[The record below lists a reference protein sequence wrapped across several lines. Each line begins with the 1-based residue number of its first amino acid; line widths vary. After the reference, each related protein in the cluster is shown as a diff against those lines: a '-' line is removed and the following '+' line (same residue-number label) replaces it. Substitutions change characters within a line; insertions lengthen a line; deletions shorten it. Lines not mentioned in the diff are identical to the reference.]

1 MCAKVGGETIPLTTI
16 PKQIEVAVGKM
27 IVAEPNPKRLP
38 CRHTGGDAP
47 LHSLP
52 PLRTANRGVA
62 CCANALLEMTSIPT
76 VIATTHA
83 NLRNIVMICLP
94 ANFGHTGL
102 SNTTERRSLQLNLR
116 PFPIYKHLHPA
127 PAAPARAKLASLTP
141 SSPP

>member
-1 MCAKVGGETIPLTTI
+1 MCAKITGLPRPPTTI
-16 PKQIEVAVGKM
+16 PKQTVVAVGKM
-27 IVAEPNPKRLP
+27 IVAEPNPLRSP
-38 CRHTGGDAP
+38 CRHLGGDAP
-47 LHSLP
+47 LHSLA

-62 CCANALLEMTSIPT
+62 WCANALVEMTNIPA

-83 NLRNIVMICLP
+83 NLCNIVMICLP